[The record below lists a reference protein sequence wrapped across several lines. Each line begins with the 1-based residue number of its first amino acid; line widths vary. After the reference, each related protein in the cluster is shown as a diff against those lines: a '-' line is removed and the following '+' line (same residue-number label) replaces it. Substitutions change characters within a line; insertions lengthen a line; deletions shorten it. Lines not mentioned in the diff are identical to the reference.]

1 MIKLYYHN
9 GSTNHGCEAI
19 VRATQKILNCKNIIL
34 YSRKPDTDF
43 QYKLNDIVEIQAD
56 IAVESGKYSFTHI
69 YYALYRKLKKSN
81 YMQTILTR
89 ENFFSNLRKNDI
101 CFSIGGDNYCYE
113 GKEVLGFYNK
123 GIHKKGGKTRR
134 CQE

>member
-69 YYALYRKLKKSN
+69 YYALYRKLKKV
-81 YMQTILTR
+81 I
-89 ENFFSNLRKNDI
+89 I
-101 CFSIGGDNYCYE
+101 CRQF
-113 GKEVLGFYNK
+113 
-123 GIHKKGGKTRR
+123 
-134 CQE
+134 